1 MEKQNG
7 QNGKGSHSGA
17 AVAEQ
22 TKNLAK
28 SETAVN
34 GNGKLQDTEEGS
46 QVAAQTLSVEATIK
60 KVSLLNQLIED
71 RTSLLSH
78 LERVQALKF
87 GEFEDK
93 DFLTLNGKSGAYV
106 IKSIAL
112 CKKIAELTKNEIAE
126 HLREVEE
133 KINFNL

>member
-1 MEKQNG
+1 MEDK
-7 QNGKGSHSGA
+7 NGKNGKSSQSGA

-34 GNGKLQDTEEGS
+34 GNGKLQETEEGAK
-46 QVAAQTLSVEATIK
+46 VAFQTLNVEDTIK
-60 KVSLLNQLIED
+60 KVNSLNQLIED

-78 LERVQALKF
+78 QARVEALKF

-106 IKSIAL
+106 IKSVAL

-126 HLREVEE
+126 HLREVEA